1 MNIPATVITAVLCFG
16 ITALLGF
23 VAIPALRKLKFGQ
36 TILDIGPAW
45 HKSKNGTPTMGGVMF
60 IAGVVISFAAGIAI
74 MWASGAINMDDV
86 GSQNLAKAI
95 SAVVMAL
102 MFGFVGFVDDLIKV
116 KKKQNEGLKPM
127 QKIIMQ
133 VLIIA
138 AFFTSHVI
146 AGDTS
151 TVINFPFLGQVDFG
165 IFYYIV
171 MGLGILYLVNAV
183 NLTDGIDGL
192 CSSVTL
198 VYCGAY
204 VLICSLV
211 GMGEMGLV
219 AAAAGA
225 GCLGFMVWNLH
236 PAKVMMGDTGSMFL
250 GGIVTAVGI
259 GTGTEFVM
267 VICCAIYIWE
277 ALSVMIQMT
286 YYKLTKGKRLFKMTP
301 IHHSF
306 EMSGWKE
313 GKIVMVF
320 SAIELFAC
328 VVGVLLQ
335 YFGNKYRKGDC
346 PCRIKKVLAMN
357 SEKQCMSRISV
368 TQTESDTLTS
378 CVTIHITTTQII
390 TEVKRMIPQKDA
402 ERKEYS
408 LLRP

>member
-23 VAIPALRKLKFGQ
+23 VAIPALKRLKFGQ

-60 IAGVVISFAAGIAI
+60 IAGVIISFVVGLAI
-74 MWASGAINMDDV
+74 MWASGNINMDEV
-86 GSQNLAKAI
+86 GSQKLAKAI
-95 SAVVMAL
+95 SAVIMAL
-102 MFGFVGFVDDLIKV
+102 LFGFVGFVDDLIKV

-138 AFFTSHVI
+138 AFFTSHII

-151 TVINFPFLGQVDFG
+151 TVITFPFLGQFDFG

-171 MGLGILYLVNAV
+171 MGLGIIYLVNAV
-183 NLTDGIDGL
+183 NLTDGVDGL

-198 VYCGAY
+198 VYCAAY
-204 VLICSLV
+204 VVICSLL
-211 GMGEMGLV
+211 GMSEMGLV
-219 AAAAGA
+219 SAAAGA

-267 VICCAIYIWE
+267 VVCCAVYIWE
-277 ALSVMIQMT
+277 ALSVLIQMT
-286 YYKLTKGKRLFKMTP
+286 YFKITHGKRLFKMTP

-306 EMSGWKE
+306 EIRGWKE
-313 GKIVMVF
+313 GKIVAVF
-320 SAIELFAC
+320 SLLELLAC
-328 VVGVLLQ
+328 SVGILLQ
-335 YFGNKYRKGDC
+335 YFGN
-346 PCRIKKVLAMN
+346 
-357 SEKQCMSRISV
+357 
-368 TQTESDTLTS
+368 
-378 CVTIHITTTQII
+378 
-390 TEVKRMIPQKDA
+390 
-402 ERKEYS
+402 
-408 LLRP
+408 

>member
-23 VAIPALRKLKFGQ
+23 VAIPALKRLKFGQ

-60 IAGVVISFAAGIAI
+60 IAGVIISFVVGLAI
-74 MWASGAINMDDV
+74 MWASGNINMDEV
-86 GSQNLAKAI
+86 GSQKLAKAI
-95 SAVVMAL
+95 SAVIMAL
-102 MFGFVGFVDDLIKV
+102 LFGFVGFVDDLIKV

-138 AFFTSHVI
+138 AFFTSHII

-151 TVINFPFLGQVDFG
+151 TVITFPFLGQIDCG

-183 NLTDGIDGL
+183 NLTDGVDGL

-198 VYCGAY
+198 VYCAAY
-204 VLICSLV
+204 VVICSLL
-211 GMGEMGLV
+211 GMSEMGLV
-219 AAAAGA
+219 SAAAGA

-267 VICCAIYIWE
+267 VICCAVYIWE
-277 ALSVMIQMT
+277 ALSVLIQMT
-286 YYKLTKGKRLFKMTP
+286 YFKITHGKRLFKMTP

-306 EMSGWKE
+306 EIRGWKE
-313 GKIVMVF
+313 GKIVAVF
-320 SAIELFAC
+320 SLLELLAC
-328 VVGVLLQ
+328 SVGILLQ
-335 YFGNKYRKGDC
+335 YFGN
-346 PCRIKKVLAMN
+346 
-357 SEKQCMSRISV
+357 
-368 TQTESDTLTS
+368 
-378 CVTIHITTTQII
+378 
-390 TEVKRMIPQKDA
+390 
-402 ERKEYS
+402 
-408 LLRP
+408 

>member
-1 MNIPATVITAVLCFG
+1 
-16 ITALLGF
+16 
-23 VAIPALRKLKFGQ
+23 
-36 TILDIGPAW
+36 
-45 HKSKNGTPTMGGVMF
+45 
-60 IAGVVISFAAGIAI
+60 
-74 MWASGAINMDDV
+74 
-86 GSQNLAKAI
+86 
-95 SAVVMAL
+95 MAL

-236 PAKVMMGDTGSMFL
+236 PANDGRHRLNVLRRYSYRCRNRHGNGIRNGHLLCGLYLGSTFCYDTDD
-250 GGIVTAVGI
+250 
-259 GTGTEFVM
+259 
-267 VICCAIYIWE
+267 
-277 ALSVMIQMT
+277 
-286 YYKLTKGKRLFKMTP
+286 
-301 IHHSF
+301 
-306 EMSGWKE
+306 
-313 GKIVMVF
+313 
-320 SAIELFAC
+320 
-328 VVGVLLQ
+328 LL
-335 YFGNKYRKGDC
+335 
-346 PCRIKKVLAMN
+346 
-357 SEKQCMSRISV
+357 
-368 TQTESDTLTS
+368 
-378 CVTIHITTTQII
+378 
-390 TEVKRMIPQKDA
+390 
-402 ERKEYS
+402 
-408 LLRP
+408 

>member
-23 VAIPALRKLKFGQ
+23 VAIPALKRLKFGQ

-60 IAGVVISFAAGIAI
+60 IAGVIISFVVGLAI
-74 MWASGAINMDDV
+74 MWASGNINMDEV
-86 GSQNLAKAI
+86 GSQKLAKAI
-95 SAVVMAL
+95 SAVIMAL
-102 MFGFVGFVDDLIKV
+102 LFGFVGFVDDLIKV

-138 AFFTSHVI
+138 AFFTSHII

-151 TVINFPFLGQVDFG
+151 TVITFPFLGQIDFG

-183 NLTDGIDGL
+183 NLTDGVDGL

-198 VYCGAY
+198 VYCAAY
-204 VLICSLV
+204 VVICSLL
-211 GMGEMGLV
+211 GMSEMGLV
-219 AAAAGA
+219 SAAAGA

-267 VICCAIYIWE
+267 VICCAVYIWE
-277 ALSVMIQMT
+277 ALSVLIQMT
-286 YYKLTKGKRLFKMTP
+286 YFKITHGKRLFKMTP

-306 EMSGWKE
+306 EIRGWKE
-313 GKIVMVF
+313 GKIVAVF
-320 SAIELFAC
+320 SLLELLAC
-328 VVGVLLQ
+328 SVGILLQ
-335 YFGNKYRKGDC
+335 YFGN
-346 PCRIKKVLAMN
+346 
-357 SEKQCMSRISV
+357 
-368 TQTESDTLTS
+368 
-378 CVTIHITTTQII
+378 
-390 TEVKRMIPQKDA
+390 
-402 ERKEYS
+402 
-408 LLRP
+408 

>member
-23 VAIPALRKLKFGQ
+23 VAIPALKRLKFGQ

-60 IAGVVISFAAGIAI
+60 IAGVIISFVVGLAI
-74 MWASGAINMDDV
+74 MWASGNINMDEV
-86 GSQNLAKAI
+86 GSQKLAKAI
-95 SAVVMAL
+95 SAVIMAL
-102 MFGFVGFVDDLIKV
+102 LFGFVGFVDDLIKV

-138 AFFTSHVI
+138 AFFTSHII

-151 TVINFPFLGQVDFG
+151 TVITFPFLGQIDFG

-183 NLTDGIDGL
+183 NLTDGVDGL

-198 VYCGAY
+198 VYCAAY
-204 VLICSLV
+204 VVICSLL
-211 GMGEMGLV
+211 GMSEMGLV
-219 AAAAGA
+219 SAAAGA

-250 GGIVTAVGI
+250 GGIVTAIGI

-267 VICCAIYIWE
+267 VICCAVYIWE
-277 ALSVMIQMT
+277 ALSVLIQMT
-286 YYKLTKGKRLFKMTP
+286 YFKITHGKRLFKMTP

-306 EMSGWKE
+306 EIRGWKE
-313 GKIVMVF
+313 GKIVAVF
-320 SAIELFAC
+320 SLLELLAC
-328 VVGVLLQ
+328 SVGILLQ
-335 YFGNKYRKGDC
+335 YFGN
-346 PCRIKKVLAMN
+346 
-357 SEKQCMSRISV
+357 
-368 TQTESDTLTS
+368 
-378 CVTIHITTTQII
+378 
-390 TEVKRMIPQKDA
+390 
-402 ERKEYS
+402 
-408 LLRP
+408 

>member
-86 GSQNLAKAI
+86 GSQKLAKAI

-250 GGIVTAVGI
+250 GGLVVAIAYAFDCPIILILTGI
-259 GTGTEFVM
+259 IYFIEGLSD
-267 VICCAIYIWE
+267 VIQIGYFKI
-277 ALSVMIQMT
+277 T
-286 YYKLTKGKRLFKMTP
+286 HGKRIFRMAP
-301 IHHSF
+301 IHHHF
-306 EMSGWKE
+306 EMGGW
-313 GKIVMVF
+313 
-320 SAIELFAC
+320 
-328 VVGVLLQ
+328 
-335 YFGNKYRKGDC
+335 
-346 PCRIKKVLAMN
+346 
-357 SEKQCMSRISV
+357 SEKKIDTVFCIVNLVGGIIGILLMYYGGFSR
-368 TQTESDTLTS
+368 
-378 CVTIHITTTQII
+378 
-390 TEVKRMIPQKDA
+390 
-402 ERKEYS
+402 
-408 LLRP
+408 

>member
-23 VAIPALRKLKFGQ
+23 VAIPALKRLKFGQ

-60 IAGVVISFAAGIAI
+60 IAGVIISFVVGLAI
-74 MWASGAINMDDV
+74 MWASGNINMDEV
-86 GSQNLAKAI
+86 GSQKLAKAI
-95 SAVVMAL
+95 SAVIMAL
-102 MFGFVGFVDDLIKV
+102 LFGFVGFVDDLIKV

-138 AFFTSHVI
+138 AFFTSHII

-151 TVINFPFLGQVDFG
+151 TVITFPFLGQIDFG

-183 NLTDGIDGL
+183 NLTDGVDGL

-198 VYCGAY
+198 VYCAAY
-204 VLICSLV
+204 VVICSLL
-211 GMGEMGLV
+211 GMSEMGLV
-219 AAAAGA
+219 SAAAGA

-259 GTGTEFVM
+259 GTGSEFVM
-267 VICCAIYIWE
+267 VICCAVYIWE
-277 ALSVMIQMT
+277 ALSVLIQMT
-286 YYKLTKGKRLFKMTP
+286 YFKITHGKRLFKMTP

-306 EMSGWKE
+306 EIRGWKE
-313 GKIVMVF
+313 GKIVAVF
-320 SAIELFAC
+320 SLLELLAC
-328 VVGVLLQ
+328 SVGILLQ
-335 YFGNKYRKGDC
+335 YFGN
-346 PCRIKKVLAMN
+346 
-357 SEKQCMSRISV
+357 
-368 TQTESDTLTS
+368 
-378 CVTIHITTTQII
+378 
-390 TEVKRMIPQKDA
+390 
-402 ERKEYS
+402 
-408 LLRP
+408 

>member
-23 VAIPALRKLKFGQ
+23 VAIPALKRLKFGQ

-60 IAGVVISFAAGIAI
+60 IAGVIISFVVGLAI
-74 MWASGAINMDDV
+74 MWASGNINMDEV
-86 GSQNLAKAI
+86 GSQKLAKAI
-95 SAVVMAL
+95 SAVIMAL
-102 MFGFVGFVDDLIKV
+102 LFGFVGFVDDLIKV

-138 AFFTSHVI
+138 AFFTSHII

-151 TVINFPFLGQVDFG
+151 TVITFPFLGQLDFG

-183 NLTDGIDGL
+183 NLTDGVDGL

-198 VYCGAY
+198 VYCAAY
-204 VLICSLV
+204 VVICSLL
-211 GMGEMGLV
+211 GMSEMGLV
-219 AAAAGA
+219 SAAAGA

-259 GTGTEFVM
+259 GTGTEFIM
-267 VICCAIYIWE
+267 VICCAVYIWE
-277 ALSVMIQMT
+277 ALSVLIQMT
-286 YYKLTKGKRLFKMTP
+286 YFKITHGKRLFKMTP

-306 EMSGWKE
+306 EIRGWKE
-313 GKIVMVF
+313 GKIVAVF
-320 SAIELFAC
+320 SLLELLAC
-328 VVGVLLQ
+328 SVGILLQ
-335 YFGNKYRKGDC
+335 YFGN
-346 PCRIKKVLAMN
+346 
-357 SEKQCMSRISV
+357 
-368 TQTESDTLTS
+368 
-378 CVTIHITTTQII
+378 
-390 TEVKRMIPQKDA
+390 
-402 ERKEYS
+402 
-408 LLRP
+408 

>member
-23 VAIPALRKLKFGQ
+23 VAIPALKRLKFGQ

-60 IAGVVISFAAGIAI
+60 IAGVIISFVVGLAI
-74 MWASGAINMDDV
+74 MWASGNINMDEV
-86 GSQNLAKAI
+86 GSQKLAKAI
-95 SAVVMAL
+95 SAVIMAL
-102 MFGFVGFVDDLIKV
+102 LFGFVGFVDDLIKV

-138 AFFTSHVI
+138 AFFTSHII

-151 TVINFPFLGQVDFG
+151 TVITFPFLGQIDFG

-171 MGLGILYLVNAV
+171 MGLGIIYLVNAV
-183 NLTDGIDGL
+183 NLTDGVDGL

-198 VYCGAY
+198 VYCAAY
-204 VLICSLV
+204 VVICSLL
-211 GMGEMGLV
+211 GMSEMGLV
-219 AAAAGA
+219 SAAAGA

-259 GTGTEFVM
+259 GTGTEFIM
-267 VICCAIYIWE
+267 VICCAVYIWE
-277 ALSVMIQMT
+277 ALSVLIQMT
-286 YYKLTKGKRLFKMTP
+286 YFKITHGKRLFKMTP

-306 EMSGWKE
+306 EIRGWKE
-313 GKIVMVF
+313 GKIVAVF
-320 SAIELFAC
+320 SLLELLAC
-328 VVGVLLQ
+328 SVGILLQ
-335 YFGNKYRKGDC
+335 YFGN
-346 PCRIKKVLAMN
+346 
-357 SEKQCMSRISV
+357 
-368 TQTESDTLTS
+368 
-378 CVTIHITTTQII
+378 
-390 TEVKRMIPQKDA
+390 
-402 ERKEYS
+402 
-408 LLRP
+408 

>member
-23 VAIPALRKLKFGQ
+23 VAIPALKRLKFGQ

-60 IAGVVISFAAGIAI
+60 IAGVIISFVVGLAI
-74 MWASGAINMDDV
+74 MWASGNISMDEV
-86 GSQNLAKAI
+86 GSQKLAKAI
-95 SAVVMAL
+95 SAVIMAL
-102 MFGFVGFVDDLIKV
+102 LFGFVGFVDDLIKV

-138 AFFTSHVI
+138 AFFTSHII

-151 TVINFPFLGQVDFG
+151 TVITFPFLGQHDFG

-183 NLTDGIDGL
+183 NLTDGVDGL

-198 VYCGAY
+198 VYCAAY
-204 VLICSLV
+204 VVICSLL
-211 GMGEMGLV
+211 GMSEMGLV
-219 AAAAGA
+219 SAAAGA

-267 VICCAIYIWE
+267 VICCAVYIWE
-277 ALSVMIQMT
+277 ALSVLIQMT
-286 YYKLTKGKRLFKMTP
+286 YFKITHGKRLFKMTP

-306 EMSGWKE
+306 EIRGWKE
-313 GKIVMVF
+313 GKIVAVF
-320 SAIELFAC
+320 SLLEFLAC
-328 VVGVLLQ
+328 SVGILLQ
-335 YFGNKYRKGDC
+335 YFGN
-346 PCRIKKVLAMN
+346 
-357 SEKQCMSRISV
+357 
-368 TQTESDTLTS
+368 
-378 CVTIHITTTQII
+378 
-390 TEVKRMIPQKDA
+390 
-402 ERKEYS
+402 
-408 LLRP
+408 

>member
-23 VAIPALRKLKFGQ
+23 VAIPALKRLKFGQ

-60 IAGVVISFAAGIAI
+60 IAGVIISFVVGLAI
-74 MWASGAINMDDV
+74 MWASGNINMDEV
-86 GSQNLAKAI
+86 GSQKLAKAI
-95 SAVVMAL
+95 SAVIMAL
-102 MFGFVGFVDDLIKV
+102 LFGFVGFVDDLIKV

-138 AFFTSHVI
+138 AFFTSHII

-151 TVINFPFLGQVDFG
+151 TVITFPFLGQLDFG

-183 NLTDGIDGL
+183 NLTDGVDGL

-198 VYCGAY
+198 VYCAAY
-204 VLICSLV
+204 VVICSLL
-211 GMGEMGLV
+211 GMSEMGLV
-219 AAAAGA
+219 SAAAGA

-236 PAKVMMGDTGSMFL
+236 PAKVMMGDTGAMFL

-267 VICCAIYIWE
+267 VICCAVYIWE
-277 ALSVMIQMT
+277 ALSVLIQMT
-286 YYKLTKGKRLFKMTP
+286 YFKITHGKRLFKMTP

-306 EMSGWKE
+306 EIRGWKE
-313 GKIVMVF
+313 GKIVAVF
-320 SAIELFAC
+320 SLLELLAC
-328 VVGVLLQ
+328 SVGILLQ
-335 YFGNKYRKGDC
+335 YFGN
-346 PCRIKKVLAMN
+346 
-357 SEKQCMSRISV
+357 
-368 TQTESDTLTS
+368 
-378 CVTIHITTTQII
+378 
-390 TEVKRMIPQKDA
+390 
-402 ERKEYS
+402 
-408 LLRP
+408 

>member
-60 IAGVVISFAAGIAI
+60 IAGVVISFAAGVAI

-86 GSQNLAKAI
+86 GSQKLAKAI

-211 GMGEMGLV
+211 GMGLSWLYGVESSSCEGNDGRHRLNV
-219 AAAAGA
+219 LRRYSYRCRNRHGN
-225 GCLGFMVWNLH
+225 GIRNGHLLCSVYLGSTF
-236 PAKVMMGDTGSMFL
+236 GYDTDD
-250 GGIVTAVGI
+250 
-259 GTGTEFVM
+259 
-267 VICCAIYIWE
+267 
-277 ALSVMIQMT
+277 
-286 YYKLTKGKRLFKMTP
+286 
-301 IHHSF
+301 
-306 EMSGWKE
+306 
-313 GKIVMVF
+313 
-320 SAIELFAC
+320 
-328 VVGVLLQ
+328 LL
-335 YFGNKYRKGDC
+335 
-346 PCRIKKVLAMN
+346 
-357 SEKQCMSRISV
+357 
-368 TQTESDTLTS
+368 
-378 CVTIHITTTQII
+378 
-390 TEVKRMIPQKDA
+390 
-402 ERKEYS
+402 
-408 LLRP
+408 

>member
-23 VAIPALRKLKFGQ
+23 VAIPALKRLKFGQ

-60 IAGVVISFAAGIAI
+60 IAGVIISFVVGLAI
-74 MWASGAINMDDV
+74 MWASGNINMDEV
-86 GSQNLAKAI
+86 GSRKLAKAI
-95 SAVVMAL
+95 SAVIMAL
-102 MFGFVGFVDDLIKV
+102 LFGFVGFVDDLIKV

-138 AFFTSHVI
+138 AFFTSHII

-151 TVINFPFLGQVDFG
+151 TVITFPFLGQLDFG

-183 NLTDGIDGL
+183 NLTDGVDGL

-198 VYCGAY
+198 VYCAAY
-204 VLICSLV
+204 VVICSLL
-211 GMGEMGLV
+211 GMSEMGLV
-219 AAAAGA
+219 SAAAGA

-267 VICCAIYIWE
+267 VICCAVYIWE
-277 ALSVMIQMT
+277 ALSVLIQMT
-286 YYKLTKGKRLFKMTP
+286 YFKITHGKRLFKMTP

-306 EMSGWKE
+306 EIRGWKE
-313 GKIVMVF
+313 GKIVAVF
-320 SAIELFAC
+320 SLLELLAC
-328 VVGVLLQ
+328 SVGILLQ
-335 YFGNKYRKGDC
+335 YFGN
-346 PCRIKKVLAMN
+346 
-357 SEKQCMSRISV
+357 
-368 TQTESDTLTS
+368 
-378 CVTIHITTTQII
+378 
-390 TEVKRMIPQKDA
+390 
-402 ERKEYS
+402 
-408 LLRP
+408 